1 LSVLR
6 TKNRST
12 AIFRPAKWPN
22 FHALDLGKLKT
33 HVRMGMTCG
42 AKNLFGA
49 ILGTV
54 KPEYHFRYPDPMD
67 FARMIVDLDE

>member
-1 LSVLR
+1 MC
-6 TKNRST
+6 RSFRYT
-12 AIFRPAKWPN
+12 AW
-22 FHALDLGKLKT
+22 LDGADAIIDLCKLKT
-33 HVRMGMTCG
+33 HGMMAMTCG

>member
-1 LSVLR
+1 MC
-6 TKNRST
+6 RSFRYT
-12 AIFRPAKWPN
+12 AW
-22 FHALDLGKLKT
+22 LDGADAIIDLCKLKI
-33 HVRMGMTCG
+33 HGMMGMTCG